1 MDNADG
7 PRHPL
12 CFHKNL
18 TLGNSPAQ
26 FMYNRRFPTLMQY
39 GNNMVLKRGGTWGL
53 TGVKAIAI
61 RTFGK
66 IITARSGIG
75 HLGTVVFN

>member
-1 MDNADG
+1 
-7 PRHPL
+7 
-12 CFHKNL
+12 
-18 TLGNSPAQ
+18 
-26 FMYNRRFPTLMQY
+26 
-39 GNNMVLKRGGTWGL
+39 MVLKRGGTWGL